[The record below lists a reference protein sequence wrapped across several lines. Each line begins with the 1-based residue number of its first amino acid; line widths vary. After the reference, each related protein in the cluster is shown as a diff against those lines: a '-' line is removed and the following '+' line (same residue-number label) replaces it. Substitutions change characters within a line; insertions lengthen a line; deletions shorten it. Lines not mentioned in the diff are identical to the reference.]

1 MITKTDILNEEKIFN
16 KVKEMGEKKD
26 KKGLDLFCDKFL
38 KKGAFWLGR
47 NKNEKDDWLYIYSS
61 FINYSVGRKLN

>member
-1 MITKTDILNEEKIFN
+1 MITKTDILN
-16 KVKEMGEKKD
+16 EKKD

-47 NKNEKDDWLYIYSS
+47 NKNEKDDWL
-61 FINYSVGRKLN
+61 

>member
-47 NKNEKDDWLYIYSS
+47 NKNEKDDWL
-61 FINYSVGRKLN
+61 